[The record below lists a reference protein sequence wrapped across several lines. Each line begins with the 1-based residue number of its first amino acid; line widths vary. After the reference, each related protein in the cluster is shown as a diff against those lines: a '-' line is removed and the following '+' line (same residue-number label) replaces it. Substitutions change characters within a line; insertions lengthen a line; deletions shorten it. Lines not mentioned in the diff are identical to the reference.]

1 MFDIK
6 DIINTLNQI
15 EVKGKD
21 NLDKMLGAILA
32 LEQIYQA
39 QNAPQDDPTIEDK
52 GE

>member
-39 QNAPQDDPTIEDK
+39 QNTTQEIQITEDK